1 MRFLNP
7 RTDFAFKKIF
17 GSQESNDILLSFLNA
32 ILGLQS
38 PYRIAEVTI
47 LDPYLAPRIVGMKD
61 TYVDVQAIDEA
72 GRRYIIEMQVL
83 NVVGFEQ
90 RVLYNACK
98 TYAGQIASG
107 DDYRL
112 LTDVIALTVTDFVMF
127 PDQPGVVS
135 KFKLRAE
142 NGAIYSNDLELV
154 FAELPKFTKAESELS
169 DIRDKWLYFLK
180 CAEDLSLIPET
191 LNQEPSIKH
200 AFNIANRAGLTA
212 EEESAQTRREIF
224 IQDQRG
230 ALEKATMD
238 GQAKGLAKGLA
249 EGTAKGL
256 AEGTAKGLAEGTA
269 KGIQQER
276 LRIAR
281 TLLPVLDDAAIAA
294 TTGLTLAEVTALRG

>member
-17 GSQESNDILLSFLNA
+17 GSAESSDILLSFLNA
-32 ILGLQS
+32 VLGLQS
-38 PYRIAEVTI
+38 PHRIAEVTI

-61 TYVDVQAIDEA
+61 TYVDVQAVDET

-112 LTDVIALTVTDFVMF
+112 LTDVIALTITDFVMF
-127 PDQPGVVS
+127 PGQTSVVN
-135 KFKLRAE
+135 KFKLRADD
-142 NGAIYSNDLELV
+142 GAIYSNDLELV
-154 FAELPKFTKAESELS
+154 FAELPKFTKAESELV
-169 DIRDKWLYFLK
+169 DTRDKWLYFLK
-180 CAEDLSLIPET
+180 CAEDLALIPET
-191 LNQEPSIKH
+191 LNREPSIQH
-200 AFNIANRAGLTA
+200 AFNIANRAGLTK
-212 EEESAQTRREIF
+212 EEEDAQTRREIF

-230 ALEKATMD
+230 ALEKAAMD
-238 GQAKGLAKGLA
+238 GHAKGESMGHAIGHAKGKA
-249 EGTAKGL
+249 EGR
-256 AEGTAKGLAEGTA
+256 AEGEHAAS
-269 KGIQQER
+269 

-281 TLLPVLDDAAIAA
+281 SLLAMLDDAAIAA
-294 TTGLTLAEVTALRG
+294 TTGLDVVEVTALRGR

>member
-7 RTDFAFKKIF
+7 RTDFAVNRIF
-17 GSQESNDILLSFLNA
+17 SSLESGDILLSFLNA

-38 PYRIAEVTI
+38 PHRIAEVTI
-47 LDPYLAPRIVGMKD
+47 LDPYLAPRIVGTKD
-61 TYVDVQAIDEA
+61 TYVDVQAVDET

-112 LTDVIALTVTDFVMF
+112 LTDVIALTITDFVMF
-127 PDQPGVVS
+127 PDQSGVIN
-135 KFKLRAE
+135 KFKLRAD

-154 FAELPKFTKAESELS
+154 FAELPKFTKAESELA

-191 LNQEPSIKH
+191 LNQEPSIQH
-200 AFNIANRAGLTA
+200 AFTIANRAGLTD
-212 EEESAQTRREIF
+212 EEEAAQTRREIF

-230 ALEKATMD
+230 ALEKATAD
-238 GQAKGLAKGLA
+238 GEARGEAKGKV
-249 EGTAKGL
+249 E
-256 AEGTAKGLAEGTA
+256 
-269 KGIQQER
+269 GIQQER

-294 TTGLTLAEVTALRG
+294 TTGLGLVEVAAMRGG

>member
-200 AFNIANRAGLTA
+200 AFSIANRAGLTA

-249 EGTAKGL
+249 EGTAKG
-256 AEGTAKGLAEGTA
+256 
-269 KGIQQER
+269 IQQER

>member
-249 EGTAKGL
+249 EGTAKG
-256 AEGTAKGLAEGTA
+256 
-269 KGIQQER
+269 IQQER